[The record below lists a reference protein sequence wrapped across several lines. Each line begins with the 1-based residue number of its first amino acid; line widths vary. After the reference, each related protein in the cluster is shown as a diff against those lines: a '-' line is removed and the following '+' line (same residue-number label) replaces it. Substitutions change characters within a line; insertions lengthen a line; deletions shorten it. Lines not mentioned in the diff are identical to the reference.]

1 MRLAR
6 DNSATG
12 LSNGSVVTIGNFDG
26 IHRGHRTLIDR
37 CRELSHRHGEIALVT
52 FEPLPLAFFAPVRAP
67 ARLTSVRQK
76 LQQFRESGIDLVWMM
91 RFNQHL
97 ARMSAR
103 SFVQHVLV
111 EGLSAGYVVVGDD
124 FRFGRDRAGD
134 TELLA
139 ALGAEFGFGVEA
151 IPAVTDGGERIS
163 SSQLR
168 EALADG
174 DLERTRRLLGRPFS
188 MQGRV
193 FRGAQLGRT
202 LGYPTANMKLAVEP
216 SPLAGVFAVQ
226 ARVLSGPGKTGWL
239 DAVASLGTRPVVGGK
254 DFLVEVHF
262 FDFDADLY
270 GRRLEVRFIR
280 KLRDEANF
288 ANLDALVVQMKK
300 DEAQARAVLRQA
312 G

>member
-1 MRLAR
+1 MRLVR
-6 DNSATG
+6 DNSTTRLA
-12 LSNGSVVTIGNFDG
+12 VDPIVTIGNFDG
-26 IHRGHRTLIDR
+26 IHRGHRVLIER
-37 CRELSHRHGEIALVT
+37 CRELAGNDREVALVT
-52 FEPLPLAFFAPVRAP
+52 FEPLPQAFFSPVRAP

-97 ARMSAR
+97 ASMSVR
-103 SFVQHVLV
+103 DFVRQVLV
-111 EGLSAGYVVVGDD
+111 RGLSAGHVVVGDD
-124 FRFGRDRAGD
+124 FRFGKDRSGD
-134 TELLA
+134 HVLLGEL
-139 ALGAEFGFGVEA
+139 GREFGFAVEA
-151 IPAVTDGGERIS
+151 IRAVTEDGQKIS
-163 SSQLR
+163 SSVVR
-168 EALADG
+168 EALAGG
-174 DLERTRRLLGRPFS
+174 DLVRTGRLLGRPFS

-193 FRGAQLGRT
+193 FRGSQLGRK

-226 ARVLSGPGKTGWL
+226 ARVLSGPARTAWL
-239 DAVASLGTRPVVGGK
+239 NGVASLGTRPVVGGG

-262 FDFDADLY
+262 FDFEADLY

-288 ANLDALVVQMKK
+288 ESLDALVAQMRK
-300 DEAQARAVLRQA
+300 DEAQARDVLQMA